1 MNKPLAM
8 MINETKIKL
17 ADACNK
23 SELPI
28 SILDLV
34 VQGIYSEVH
43 SLAEKQALEEQKY
56 YMEAIK
62 NECAENCENG

>member
-8 MINETKIKL
+8 MINETKVKL
-17 ADACNK
+17 ADVCNK

-43 SLAEKQALEEQKY
+43 SIAERQAIEEQKH

-62 NECAENCENG
+62 NEGTDD

>member
-8 MINETKIKL
+8 MINETKVKL
-17 ADACNK
+17 ADVCNN

-43 SLAEKQALEEQKY
+43 SLAEKQALEEQKRY
-56 YMEAIK
+56 IEAVS
-62 NECAENCENG
+62 NEEND